1 MGSLLSAL
9 DACNDNESAMSM
21 AMEEWI
27 ESNLTRGSPLTWAPY
42 VINQVWAY
50 FKNDAVRMSVCEA
63 FASALESIDGSLE
76 CIIVKAIIEQS
87 DNQSVR
93 QSMVETLA
101 VRAARVTAAAR
112 CVAEGVANGIPYLNS
127 RLVASLP
134 TSSRADS
141 ECAPRAHLRLSLDRH
156 ARIAPCTACSH
167 LSATRGTALSSTAAS
182 ATARFR

>member
-1 MGSLLSAL
+1 MVGSLLSAL

-101 VRAARVTAAAR
+101 VRGVSRPLRAAWRRALLMVFDEGHRVQA
-112 CVAEGVANGIPYLNS
+112 
-127 RLVASLP
+127 
-134 TSSRADS
+134 
-141 ECAPRAHLRLSLDRH
+141 
-156 ARIAPCTACSH
+156 
-167 LSATRGTALSSTAAS
+167 
-182 ATARFR
+182 

>member
-1 MGSLLSAL
+1 MVGSLLSAL

-112 CVAEGVANGIPYLNS
+112 YGAQGAGVGCRHVDTS
-127 RLVASLP
+127 RCAAGEVGSSLP
-134 TSSRADS
+134 SCHKLCPA
-141 ECAPRAHLRLSLDRH
+141 AG
-156 ARIAPCTACSH
+156 CSIP
-167 LSATRGTALSSTAAS
+167 LVTC
-182 ATARFR
+182 